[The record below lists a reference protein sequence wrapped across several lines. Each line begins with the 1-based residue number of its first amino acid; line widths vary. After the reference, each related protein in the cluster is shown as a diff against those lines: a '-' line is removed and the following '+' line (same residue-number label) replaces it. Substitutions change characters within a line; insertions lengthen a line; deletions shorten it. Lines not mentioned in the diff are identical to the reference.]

1 MRSDALRRA
10 LAVLC
15 SAAALGG
22 CAEAPAERPAG
33 GPHPA
38 AFTLAPEQ
46 LSKVKVEA
54 VAPASFRRSVETTGT
69 VAFDADRSTQVLAPI
84 SGPVA
89 RLLVPVGARVRR
101 DQPLAVVASPDFAAA
116 IGAFRKGDASARNA
130 RRIADLDQ
138 ELLKNDAIARREAE
152 QAEADAT
159 GADADRDAAIE
170 QLRSLGVGDAT
181 LEDIRQGRPVK
192 TQGGEIRSPVDGT
205 VVEKLITPGQLLQ
218 AGATPCFTVADLSSV
233 WVMADVFE
241 SSLPDVAVGDPAE
254 ITTGGAREPMAGTV
268 DYISALVDPNTR
280 AISVR
285 IVAQNPGDSLKKDM
299 YVRVRIRSKRDTTGF
314 LLPASAVLRNDENL
328 PFVYVQNHD
337 GSFARRPVTLG
348 AQLEQ
353 RYEIREG
360 LTAGESVAVE
370 GGLFMQFAES
380 Q

>member
-10 LAVLC
+10 LTVLC

-33 GPHPA
+33 GPRPA

-46 LSKVKVEA
+46 LSKVKVET
-54 VAPASFRRSVETTGT
+54 VAPATFRRSVETTGT
-69 VAFDADRSTQVLAPI
+69 VAFDADRATQVIAPI

-89 RLLVPVGARVRR
+89 RLLVRVGAHVKR
-101 DQPLAVVASPDFAAA
+101 DQPLAVVSSPDFAAA
-116 IGAFRKGDASARNA
+116 VGAYRKGEAAARNA

-159 GADADRDAAIE
+159 GAEADRDAAVE
-170 QLRSLGVGDAT
+170 QLRSLGVGDTT
-181 LEDIRQGRPVK
+181 LEDVRQGRPVK
-192 TQGGEIRSPVDGT
+192 TSGGEIRSPVDGT

-254 ITTGGAREPMAGTV
+254 ITAGGARGAMAGTV

-285 IVAQNPGDSLKKDM
+285 IVARNPGDSLKKDM
-299 YVRVRIRSKRDTTGF
+299 YVRVRIRSKRDATGV

-337 GSFARRPVTLG
+337 GSFGRRPVTLG

-353 RYEIREG
+353 RYEIRDG
-360 LTAGESVAVE
+360 LAAGESVAVE